1 MNAHSDYLNV
11 SSVEELRGLLSFAA
25 FYRRQHEVRLHLEG
39 MDPNTTGEW
48 ENRIN
53 RYYKACGCNEGK
65 FFVFLFFLL
74 FIVNSYVNHTLTWS
88 WRNAGIG
95 FLSCIGGALVGKGY
109 GLIVAWWNLRK
120 VVQSIL
126 TQRDHPGRNQ

>member
-1 MNAHSDYLNV
+1 VD
-11 SSVEELRGLLSFAA
+11 
-25 FYRRQHEVRLHLEG
+25 QK
-39 MDPNTTGEW
+39 TTADW

-88 WRNAGIG
+88 WQNAGIG
-95 FLSCIGGALVGKGY
+95 FLYCMAGAVAGKGY
-109 GLIVAWWNLRK
+109 GLIIAWWNLRK
-120 VVQSIL
+120 VVRSIL
-126 TQRDHPGRNQ
+126 EQQENSGRN

>member
-1 MNAHSDYLNV
+1 MNAHSDYLDI
-11 SSVEELRGLLSFAA
+11 SSVEGLRGLLSFSAV
-25 FYRRQHEVRLHLEG
+25 FRRQNEVRLHLEG
-39 MDPNTTGEW
+39 VDQKTTADW

-65 FFVFLFFLL
+65 FFVFLFFLG

-95 FLSCIGGALVGKGY
+95 FLYCMAGAVAGKVY
-109 GLIVAWWNLRK
+109 GLIIAWWNLRK
-120 VVQSIL
+120 VVRSIL
-126 TQRDHPGRNQ
+126 EQQANSGRN